1 MRRSRSIGR
10 VVASSLLLM
19 MFASTSSAVWAAEPR
34 NPTPLSQQALALAA
48 AAPAGAGA
56 AETTSAPTSTLRQE
70 TPGTEP
76 AKKSFFKTP
85 QGIAALVL
93 MAGVVGWTIE
103 SRINGAVHSP
113 GRQ

>member
-10 VVASSLLLM
+10 VVASSLLSM
-19 MFASTSSAVWAAEPR
+19 MLASASSEVWAAEPR
-34 NPTPLSQQALALAA
+34 DPAPLSQQALALAA
-48 AAPAGAGA
+48 ASRPSGV
-56 AETTSAPTSTLRQE
+56 AEATSTPTLQQQA
-70 TPGTEP
+70 PVAEP

-93 MAGVVGWTIE
+93 MAGVVGWTVE

>member
-10 VVASSLLLM
+10 VVASPLLSM
-19 MFASTSSAVWAAEPR
+19 MFASASSEVWAAEPR
-34 NPTPLSQQALALAA
+34 DPAPLSQQALVLAA
-48 AAPAGAGA
+48 ASPAGA
-56 AETTSAPTSTLRQE
+56 AETTSTPTLRQE
-70 TPGTEP
+70 APAAEP

-93 MAGVVGWTIE
+93 MAGVVGWTVE